1 MSKVNPILLDF
12 PDAFES
18 ERLLIR
24 SPMPGDG
31 PALNEAVV
39 ESLDSLRPWMPW
51 AQTAPTVEASE
62 ENVRKGRV
70 RFLERSDLWLLLFL
84 KGTNT
89 MVGGSGL
96 HRMDWDV
103 PKFEIG
109 YWCRSRFEGQGYI
122 TEAVRGITAFAFSTL
137 GAQRVMIRMDKR
149 NVRSR
154 AVAERVGYVLE
165 GELRHDARAVDGTL
179 RNTLVFS
186 MLPDEFRRLYG

>member
-12 PDAFES
+12 PDAFET

-122 TEAVRGITAFAFSTL
+122 TEAVRGITAFAFNTL
-137 GAQRVMIRMDKR
+137 GAQRVMIRMDTR

-154 AVAERVGYVLE
+154 SVAERVGYALE

>member
-12 PDAFES
+12 PDAFET